1 VQVSKIPID
10 QLNPAVYN
18 PRKDLKPGDP
28 EYKKLKRSI
37 QEFGY
42 VEPIVWNKRTGNIV
56 GGHQRYKVLL
66 DLGHTEVD
74 CVVVDLDETK
84 EKALN
89 LALNKIQ
96 GDWDNEKL
104 KDLLQELDTGEFD
117 IELTGFDVDEIEE
130 LIAQFAPEESEVEE
144 DDFDPEENIPE
155 IPVTQPGDL
164 WILGR
169 HRLLCGDA
177 TRPEDVARLM
187 NGEIADLIVTDPP
200 YNVDYVGKTK
210 DALKIQNDKMDD
222 NDFRRFLTNAF
233 RIMDRHLK
241 PGGAFYIWHADLE
254 GYNFRGA
261 CQDAGWQV
269 RQCLIWNK
277 NTIVLGRQDYQW
289 KHEPCLYGWK
299 DGAAHYFIDDRTQAT
314 VIEDKGLDFKKM
326 KKEELVALLKEI
338 FSDKVSTTVIN
349 EDKPMR
355 SAEHPTMKP
364 LKLLERL
371 IKNSSRPGELVLDI
385 FGGSGSTMMTCEQL
399 NRTCYMMELD
409 PIYCDVIVQRYINL
423 KGHDGDVYLE
433 RDGNKIAF
441 SNVT

>member
-1 VQVSKIPID
+1 MEIRKIPIEK
-10 QLNPAVYN
+10 LNPAAYN
-18 PRKDLKPGDP
+18 PRKDLQPGDP
-28 EYKKLKRSI
+28 EYEKLKRSI

-66 DLGHTEVD
+66 DMGMSEVD

-96 GDWDNEKL
+96 GDWDYLKL
-104 KDLLQELDTGEFD
+104 KDILQELDTGEFD
-117 IELTGFDVDEIEE
+117 IEITGFDMGEIED
-130 LIAQFAPEESEVEE
+130 LMTQFHVPEEIVEDEVPEP
-144 DDFDPEENIPE
+144 PEEPI
-155 IPVTQPGDL
+155 TKLGDL

-187 NGEIADLIVTDPP
+187 NGNTADLVVTDPP
-200 YNVDYVGKTK
+200 YNVDYGSKAESINKYGYAFSNRHIANDYMSEHQFTDFLASAFK
-210 DALKIQNDKMDD
+210 NMADNLKS
-222 NDFRRFLTNAF
+222 
-233 RIMDRHLK
+233 
-241 PGGAFYIWHADLE
+241 GGAFYIWHASTTLYE
-254 GYNFRGA
+254 FETALRLNNLKS
-261 CQDAGWQV
+261 
-269 RQCLIWNK
+269 RQQLIWNK
-277 NTIVLGRQDYQW
+277 NSFVIGRQDYQW

-364 LKLLERL
+364 LKLLGRL
-371 IKNSSRPGELVLDI
+371 IKNSSRPGELVLDT

-399 NRTCYMMELD
+399 NRICYMMELD
-409 PIYCDVIVQRYINL
+409 PIYCDVIIKRWENL
-423 KGHDGDVYLE
+423 TGQKAVLAE
-433 RDGNKIAF
+433 
-441 SNVT
+441 